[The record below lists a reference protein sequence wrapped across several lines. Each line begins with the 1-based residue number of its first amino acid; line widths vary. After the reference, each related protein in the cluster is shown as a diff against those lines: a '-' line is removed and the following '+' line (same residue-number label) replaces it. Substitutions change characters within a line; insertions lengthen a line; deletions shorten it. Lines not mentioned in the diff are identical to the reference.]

1 MESISIFAIML
12 QKRNTII
19 SCILLVLYCFLML
32 PIQIWHTHATHTHCS
47 AEGNNELLLTSGE
60 LSGSSDTCLI
70 CDHQYADY
78 TDEHSFV
85 STGNKISW
93 IQTISSL
100 LYQLNKAVEANRLY
114 RGPPTA

>member
-1 MESISIFAIML
+1 MVSVSIFAIML

-19 SCILLVLYCFLML
+19 SSILLVLYCFLML
-32 PIQIWHTHATHTHCS
+32 PIQVWHTHANHKHCS

-85 STGNKISW
+85 SKLNKICW
-93 IQTISSL
+93 IQTTPSL
-100 LYQLNKAVEANRLY
+100 PHQINKAVEANRLY